1 MRMMSNVLTGA
12 SSAWKF
18 KSRTKTSRLW
28 LLNLSENFS
37 LQPKKHL
44 IWHQEIFFVLSMFA
58 HSSVATDDPFNI
70 CVFSSC
76 LYKTKSVSRQ
86 QQIFKKEKRNR
97 KNVLCPS
104 RYNKEM
110 AAIAAAKAEEI
121 RKQEEFYANQ
131 GYMELSLK
139 SARKIQRIW
148 RGYLVRRIWRKVLKK
163 LKKKRLKEAKK
174 NKKNKKK

>member
-1 MRMMSNVLTGA
+1 MIPSIYVFFLLVSTKLNVSHDNNKL
-12 SSAWKF
+12 
-18 KSRTKTSRLW
+18 
-28 LLNLSENFS
+28 
-37 LQPKKHL
+37 KK
-44 IWHQEIFFVLSMFA
+44 
-58 HSSVATDDPFNI
+58 
-70 CVFSSC
+70 
-76 LYKTKSVSRQ
+76 K
-86 QQIFKKEKRNR
+86 KRNR
-97 KNVLCPS
+97 KFVLCPS

-110 AAIAAAKAEEI
+110 TAIAAAKAEEI

-148 RGYLVRRIWRKVLKK
+148 RGYLVRRIWRKVLKR

>member
-1 MRMMSNVLTGA
+1 MIPLIYAFFLVVSTKLKVSHDNN
-12 SSAWKF
+12 KF
-18 KSRTKTSRLW
+18 EEKKTR
-28 LLNLSENFS
+28 
-37 LQPKKHL
+37 
-44 IWHQEIFFVLSMFA
+44 
-58 HSSVATDDPFNI
+58 
-70 CVFSSC
+70 
-76 LYKTKSVSRQ
+76 
-86 QQIFKKEKRNR
+86 RNR
-97 KNVLCPS
+97 KIVLCPS